1 MPYSGRI
8 RNPST
13 LQRLILEPYGD
24 FRGMRSLLG
33 KRFRNDSGAVK
44 SGQSILTY
52 QG

>member
-24 FRGMRSLLG
+24 FQKDAEFARQTVSERLRAS
-33 KRFRNDSGAVK
+33 K